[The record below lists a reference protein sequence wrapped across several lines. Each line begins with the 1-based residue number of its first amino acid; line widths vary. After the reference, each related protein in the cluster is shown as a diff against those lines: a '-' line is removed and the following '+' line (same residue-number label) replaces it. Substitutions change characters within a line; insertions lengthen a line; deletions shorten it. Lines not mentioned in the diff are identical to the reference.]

1 MAKIEFENKQAL
13 NENAN
18 IPDINK
24 VKDSDLNEIKNVVN
38 QTILNSLF
46 GVYYDSWQSSETYSI
61 GDIVIYDAILYENLT
76 GNNTATTP
84 DQDSTNWQVINILL
98 NTKVNPKLI
107 DKTNFIK
114 NTNNNSQTDTY
125 SCNYINGITDKTPNY
140 CVATTTDSTQT
151 VSSYYIINI
160 NKIEWGNGNF
170 TLSNNGIKIGAGIHH
185 VRISGAFFIDS
196 WPSGYNYIWG
206 QILLNGYKVSGS
218 ILSSGA
224 SYISIVIP
232 TTIISVKENDII
244 TFIADAPVG
253 QGTIRNGVD
262 NTWLCIEKID

>member
-125 SCNYINGITDKTPNY
+125 SCNYINNLGKTITFNNEWRIATKPSGSSNLMISIPVLNPSKTAPTFSTSFTAEVYVNGWVSCTYSLGYTGETDIGIRITYPSGTQITDGLNY
-140 CVATTTDSTQT
+140 
-151 VSSYYIINI
+151 
-160 NKIEWGNGNF
+160 
-170 TLSNNGIKIGAGIHH
+170 L
-185 VRISGAFFIDS
+185 VRFS
-196 WPSGYNYIWG
+196 
-206 QILLNGYKVSGS
+206 
-218 ILSSGA
+218 
-224 SYISIVIP
+224 
-232 TTIISVKENDII
+232 
-244 TFIADAPVG
+244 
-253 QGTIRNGVD
+253 GTI
-262 NTWLCIEKID
+262 TIS

>member
-76 GNNTATTP
+76 GTNTETTP
-84 DQDSTNWQVINILL
+84 DQDSTNWQVVNILL
-98 NTKVNPKLI
+98 NSKVNPKLI

-114 NTNNNSQTDTY
+114 NTSNNSQTDTY
-125 SCNYINGITDKTPNY
+125 SCNYINGIIESGANANGYYTKYADGTLICRYYVGPLTTEPYSSATLNVTFPSTFSNNEY
-140 CVATTTDSTQT
+140 SCCVSFLDPQAYWGSVNVGCRNKTTTGFTMET
-151 VSSYYIINI
+151 WNSS
-160 NKIEWGNGNF
+160 NGQNPNQWF
-170 TLSNNGIKIGAGIHH
+170 
-185 VRISGAFFIDS
+185 
-196 WPSGYNYIWG
+196 NYIAIGRW
-206 QILLNGYKVSGS
+206 K
-218 ILSSGA
+218 
-224 SYISIVIP
+224 
-232 TTIISVKENDII
+232 
-244 TFIADAPVG
+244 
-253 QGTIRNGVD
+253 
-262 NTWLCIEKID
+262 

>member
-84 DQDSTNWQVINILL
+84 DQDSTNWQVVNILL

-107 DKTNFIK
+107 DKTDFIK
-114 NTNNNSQTDTY
+114 NTSNNSTTNTY
-125 SCNYINGITDKTPNY
+125 SCDY
-140 CVATTTDSTQT
+140 
-151 VSSYYIINI
+151 I
-160 NKIEWGNGNF
+160 NKIG
-170 TLSNNGIKIGAGIHH
+170 
-185 VRISGAFFIDS
+185 
-196 WPSGYNYIWG
+196 
-206 QILLNGYKVSGS
+206 
-218 ILSSGA
+218 
-224 SYISIVIP
+224 
-232 TTIISVKENDII
+232 TIISNETTTTTATQGQSNSLSTLNIPKGTWIVYGHWEYPGNELSSWTTIWGINHSGAVSCYDNDGYVNM
-244 TFIADAPVG
+244 TVQGIAISDG
-253 QGTIRNGVD
+253 
-262 NTWLCIEKID
+262 NTVATLTMWPRTKTVTAVSEMWAIKISN